1 MFKFKSRLDHAQAIS
16 ESYDDDKLIE
26 RFNTYCACT
35 ENDYD
40 AVYYNDDC
48 ALDGYSYAYIVHS
61 CRDGS
66 SYDVNDVYICYAED
80 GPKSTNCLR
89 EFIDDN
95 QIMKMNLYFLVNNV
109 SWLNDAYDDYL
120 ETFADDDSISIQDWV
135 ENIILYHDN
144 DDDKKNY
151 GIDSSIM
158 IMKVFSS
165 RFSDIY
171 HHSSEKQIQNA
182 TRTMHDRTDI
192 FPDDFIEKNL

>member
-1 MFKFKSRLDHAQAIS
+1 MFKFKSHLDHAQAIS

-26 RFNTYCACT
+26 YFDTYCVKT
-35 ENDYD
+35 HNDYD
-40 AVYYNDDC
+40 AVCYNDDC
-48 ALDGYSYAYIVHS
+48 ALDGYSYAYIAHT

-66 SYDVNDVYICYAED
+66 SYNVNDTYICYTED

-95 QIMKMNLYFLVNNV
+95 QIMKMNLYFLANNA

-120 ETFADDDSISIQDWV
+120 EILADDGSISIQDWV
-135 ENIILYHDN
+135 ENLVFYHDK

-158 IMKVFSS
+158 ILKTFSS
-165 RFSDIY
+165 HFSKIY
-171 HHSSEKQIQNA
+171 HHSSEKQVQHAKEIIE
-182 TRTMHDRTDI
+182 DRTDI
-192 FPDDFIEKNL
+192 FPENFIEENL